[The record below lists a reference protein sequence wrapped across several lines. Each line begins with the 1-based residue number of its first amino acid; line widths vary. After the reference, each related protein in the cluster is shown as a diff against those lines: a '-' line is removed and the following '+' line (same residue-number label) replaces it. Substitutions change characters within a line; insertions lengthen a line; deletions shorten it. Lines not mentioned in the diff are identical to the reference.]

1 MNLLRRIRRPR
12 PAPTLASL
20 DAYALWAAQY
30 PPTAHNPLMQV
41 EEQAISAL
49 LPDVSGA
56 VAVDLAAGTGRYGLL
71 LRERGARR
79 VIALDNSPH
88 MLAGSPLPF
97 CVLSTMEAIPLAS
110 RAVDVLIC
118 GMAVG
123 HLPRLD
129 AVFAEIGRV
138 LQPGGAA
145 LVSDFHPILHFTGA
159 RRTFNAQGKTYAV
172 EHYPHLYGEFHA
184 AASAARLRIDAVREP
199 ILSGHA
205 GGAPVALVLR
215 LIAVR

>member
-1 MNLLRRIRRPR
+1 MNLLRRIGRPR
-12 PAPTLASL
+12 AAPTLASL

-30 PPTAHNPLMQV
+30 PPTAHNPLMAV
-41 EEQAISAL
+41 EGQAISEL
-49 LPDVSGA
+49 LPNVSGA
-56 VAVDLAAGTGRYGLL
+56 EAVDLAAGTGRFGLL

-97 CVLSTMEAIPLAS
+97 RVLSTMEAIPLAS
-110 RAVDVLIC
+110 ESVDILIC

-123 HLPRLD
+123 HLPRLG

-138 LQPGGAA
+138 LKAGGTA

-159 RRTFNAQGKTYAV
+159 RRTFNARGKTYAV
-172 EHYPHLYGEFHA
+172 EHYPHLYGDFHA
-184 AASAARLRIDAVREP
+184 AASAVRLRIDAVREP
-199 ILSGHA
+199 SLPGHA
-205 GGAPVALVLR
+205 AGAPVALVLR
-215 LIAVR
+215 LIAVK